1 MIAAKNMLYL
11 FLKIPFFLKTNQAIS
26 DNFMENTGVGGGA
39 NYIVI
44 SGC

>member
-11 FLKIPFFLKTNQAIS
+11 FLKIPFFKMNQAIS